1 MIRSPNNALYDDDL
15 DDEIGE
21 EEQGLLANIGRRS
34 RGAIGIDN

>member
-1 MIRSPNNALYDDDL
+1 MIRSPNNALYDDL

-34 RGAIGIDN
+34 RVAIGIDD